1 MSAAVQIIEAEADVR
16 AAMRAIGREARV
28 AARKLAIAPAEM
40 KNRALIAAARVLRER
55 SAEILAANA
64 RDLADAKAKG
74 LSAALIDRLALNPDR
89 IEGMAR
95 GLEEVGAL
103 PDPVGRVLATFTRPN
118 GLVIERVATPL
129 GVVGVIYESRP
140 NVTAD
145 AGALCLKSGNAVVL
159 RGGSDSFHSS
169 AAIHACLVDG
179 LEEAGLPDAA
189 ISRAPFASREAV
201 GEMLDGLGGALDVIV
216 PRGGRSLVDRVQRE
230 ARVPVFA
237 HLEGVVHVYVDRA
250 ADLDKALKIAVNAKM
265 RRTGICGAAETLLVH
280 RAAAPSMLKPL
291 IGALIAAGC
300 AVRGDAAA
308 READPRVTPASEEDW
323 RTEYLDAI
331 IAVRVVDSLE
341 AAIEHI
347 ETYGS
352 HHTDCIVTEDKA
364 AAERFLKEVD
374 SAIVMH
380 NASTQFA
387 DGGEFGFGAEIGIA
401 TGRMHARGPVG
412 LEQLCTFK
420 YRVRG
425 DGQTR
430 ACGAKSRDSVFTA
443 VSAGSTLRFRD
454 VAIDLDFALAAVGLG
469 DVMAVL
475 HPHERFHRNAECLF
489 DPDRHIR
496 REGRALVQKGR
507 EGRPRYAE
515 NPRSVRHRQPHGLDD
530 LGLYK
535 PAGMGGIFH
544 PQGCVRHAL
553 LIPMTVPCN
562 SGQKASP
569 PRSLFENYAKNGYR
583 TLCAKCVRDIRRRH
597 GRRDMSKAVPAAEF
611 ARNFGRYKMLAQRE
625 AVPVSSNR
633 TLAGYFVAPHEYE
646 ELQKMKSMRRRFRT
660 AELSDGE
667 AERIASSRMD
677 SRHDH
682 LNELLDPK

>member
-1 MSAAVQIIEAEADVR
+1 MSAAVQIIEPEAEVR
-16 AAMRAIGREARV
+16 AAMRAIGAAARL
-28 AARKLAIAPAEM
+28 AARKLANAPAEK
-40 KNRALIAAARVLRER
+40 KNQALMAAARALRAR

-64 RDLADAKAKG
+64 RDLAGAEAKG
-74 LSAALIDRLALNPDR
+74 LSPALVDRLTLNADR
-89 IEGMAR
+89 IEGTAR
-95 GLEEVGAL
+95 GLEEVAAL

-179 LEEAGLPDAA
+179 LRNAGLPEAA
-189 ISRAPFASREAV
+189 IARAPFASRAAV
-201 GEMLDGLGGALDVIV
+201 GEMLQGLGGALDVIV
-216 PRGGRSLVDRVQRE
+216 PRGGKSLVDRVQRE

-250 ADLDKALKIAVNAKM
+250 ADLGKALKLAVNAKM

-280 RAAAPSMLKPL
+280 RAAAPLMLKPL
-291 IGALIAAGC
+291 IGALIEAGC

-308 READPRVTPASEEDW
+308 EGADPRVTPACEEDW

-341 AAIEHI
+341 AAIDHI

-352 HHTDCIVTEDKA
+352 HHTDLIVTEDGS
-364 AAERFLKEVD
+364 AAERFLSEVD

-412 LEQLCTFK
+412 VEQLCTFK

-430 ACGAKSRDSVFTA
+430 A
-443 VSAGSTLRFRD
+443 
-454 VAIDLDFALAAVGLG
+454 
-469 DVMAVL
+469 
-475 HPHERFHRNAECLF
+475 
-489 DPDRHIR
+489 
-496 REGRALVQKGR
+496 
-507 EGRPRYAE
+507 
-515 NPRSVRHRQPHGLDD
+515 
-530 LGLYK
+530 
-535 PAGMGGIFH
+535 
-544 PQGCVRHAL
+544 
-553 LIPMTVPCN
+553 
-562 SGQKASP
+562 
-569 PRSLFENYAKNGYR
+569 
-583 TLCAKCVRDIRRRH
+583 
-597 GRRDMSKAVPAAEF
+597 
-611 ARNFGRYKMLAQRE
+611 
-625 AVPVSSNR
+625 
-633 TLAGYFVAPHEYE
+633 
-646 ELQKMKSMRRRFRT
+646 
-660 AELSDGE
+660 
-667 AERIASSRMD
+667 
-677 SRHDH
+677 
-682 LNELLDPK
+682 